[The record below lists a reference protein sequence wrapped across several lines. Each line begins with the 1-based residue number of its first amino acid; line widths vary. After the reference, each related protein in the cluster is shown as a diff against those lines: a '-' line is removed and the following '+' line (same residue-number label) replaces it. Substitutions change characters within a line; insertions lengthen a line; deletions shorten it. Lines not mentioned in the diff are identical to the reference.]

1 MALMLGAC
9 ENPPQAEVLKSL
21 GTTMEELRL
30 ESTTG
35 TLSREPT
42 EEPESSVYGS
52 GEEAESAGKQ
62 RVQGSRSGGQGFPN
76 ATVSSA
82 WNGDGVVCEG

>member
-9 ENPPQAEVLKSL
+9 ENPPQVEVLKSL
-21 GTTMEELRL
+21 GTTMEA
-30 ESTTG
+30 
-35 TLSREPT
+35 LSREPT

-52 GEEAESAGKQ
+52 GEEAESAGEQ

-82 WNGDGVVCEG
+82 WNGDGVVSEG